1 MYPPILVL
9 LLALVSISRQSSALE
24 LLEDDGRYDYS
35 SPYASAGGSLL
46 GYGGPTVDEPPATVS
61 PSFNG
66 AAAAAPPAQPAQP
79 SALLDTVYYQQPKD
93 HQSDYG
99 GSASIEMKT
108 SGMELESIEEKDRAY
123 GGRFNSSEAMM
134 DDDVYFTTSTIADT
148 VEPSSLERNDS
159 AELQPTVPQ
168 SPQPVDHE
176 ARASVAQAFV
186 SDQHPGEQT
195 ARDEPVGGSSSR
207 ALDHHRHHHHE
218 TPSEET
224 TNLLYTRTDSS
235 TGANGAN
242 NDSAEPSNS
251 SSGGGGGGGIA
262 SRFDSTETN
271 DGENSVEES
280 QEEDVLVTTTTI
292 PSSLPSDVDSP
303 SVVSVH
309 IPTKAPAYPAIDES
323 KISKTELLSRL
334 IVDKNLRWPIA
345 FLVDA
350 SNDSLVFTKKV
361 LDASLVPKS
370 PMDAILLR
378 YNGTGISKSIAFR
391 NTKSL
396 MEAINQLQPSYDRGG
411 SEYYGILRTSQEVP
425 YDSAIF
431 LATSKS
437 TTDPQLSRMTALT
450 LLKKRIRLYILWF
463 GDEMDTNQRLDNQTG
478 LHELAYKTGGRV
490 IQFEIDRDFGS
501 NPLLT
506 SLVSEHDLHGA
517 QTIPI
522 GVDETVHS
530 LYFKLHG
537 HLEQATLETP
547 HGSKVID
554 LLAEAHHGLFS
565 NSRQHSDQHH
575 SDAAPQQKDRPL
587 SHPSDLGP
595 LFLYQLNTTLPGV
608 YRLNVS
614 SSTAYSVSIK
624 SAQAFWP
631 GIDVYEPEAPS
642 EADEHHQQRWEH
654 QEVELLSNSLG
665 GGEAEPQF
673 GRSTA
678 TGRSKLPRAS
688 GNDEGAVE
696 EHRFARQTELTDED
710 TGIISG
716 RASIQAITKVD
727 VGVNSQLIGSRGQSL
742 QLYFEVTN
750 YRQTPITYFFRVTD
764 ELSFLRT
771 LNPGQATL
779 SPGQSLNVIVTLVI
793 APTAEIGS
801 RDKVTF
807 STTGVDQV
815 SQAAWVT
822 VSDSAGLA
830 DTTRPYLWYTYSSRC
845 EGRSTPAS
853 CTGAFWT
860 LEITARD
867 YETGLMRISSSPA
880 GLLYKTPF
888 TAGTR
893 DEVRASYTASCCQ
906 PRVTVTAYDVSR
918 NVRSLSL
925 DVTDIWL
932 NEAGIAAVVL
942 GILLFIALIILLVLF
957 IRYCIRKRR
966 QSKELPIY
974 RGGGT
979 DSRGTTRRT
988 K

>member
-35 SPYASAGGSLL
+35 SPYASSAGSLL
-46 GYGGPTVDEPPATVS
+46 GYGGPTMDEPATAS
-61 PSFNG
+61 PVLN
-66 AAAAAPPAQPAQP
+66 AASAQPIP
-79 SALLDTVYYQQPKD
+79 SVLLDTVYYQQPKD
-93 HQSDYG
+93 PQSDYG
-99 GSASIEMKT
+99 GSSSIERK
-108 SGMELESIEEKDRAY
+108 SSMEESIEEKDRAY
-123 GGRFNSSEAMM
+123 GGQFNSSEAM
-134 DDDVYFTTSTIADT
+134 DDDVYFTTSTIVDT
-148 VEPSSLERNDS
+148 VEGGSLEQNDS
-159 AELQPTVPQ
+159 AELQPNIQPAPQ
-168 SPQPVDHE
+168 QPLDHE

-186 SDQHPGEQT
+186 SDHHPVDPA
-195 ARDEPVGGSSSR
+195 ARAEALGGASR
-207 ALDHHRHHHHE
+207 VLDDHRHHHHE

-235 TGANGAN
+235 NGNGAN
-242 NDSAEPSNS
+242 NDSAEPPN
-251 SSGGGGGGGIA
+251 SSGGSGIA

-280 QEEDVLVTTTTI
+280 QEEDVLVTTTAI
-292 PSSLPSDVDSP
+292 PSSLASGTSAGSDVDSP
-303 SVVSVH
+303 PVVGAH
-309 IPTKAPAYPAIDES
+309 MPTKAPAYPAIDES
-323 KISKTELLSRL
+323 KISKSELLSRL

-437 TTDPQLSRMTALT
+437 TTDPQLARMTALT

-463 GDEMDTNQRLDNQTG
+463 GDEMDANQRLDNQTG

-547 HGSKVID
+547 HAILEGSTVID
-554 LLAEAHHGLFS
+554 LLAKAHHGLFT
-565 NSRQHSDQHH
+565 NSGRHSDQHR
-575 SDAAPQQKDRPL
+575 DGAAPLQKDRPS

-595 LFLYQLNTTLPGV
+595 LYLYQLNATFPGV

-614 SSTAYSVSIK
+614 SPTAYSVSIK

-631 GIDVYEPEAPS
+631 GIDVYESEHPS
-642 EADEHHQQRWEH
+642 EADEHHQERWEH

-665 GGEAEPQF
+665 GGETEPQF

-678 TGRSKLPRAS
+678 PGRSKLPRAS

-696 EHRFARQTELTDED
+696 EHRFARQAELTDED

-845 EGRSTPAS
+845 EGRSTPAT

-942 GILLFIALIILLVLF
+942 GVLLFIALIILLVLF

>member
-9 LLALVSISRQSSALE
+9 LLALVSISRQTSALE

-46 GYGGPTVDEPPATVS
+46 GYGGPPVDEPATAS
-61 PSFNG
+61 PLLN
-66 AAAAAPPAQPAQP
+66 AAIASAQPVP
-79 SALLDTVYYQQPKD
+79 SVLLDTVYYQQPKD
-93 HQSDYG
+93 HQTDYG
-99 GSASIEMKT
+99 GSSSIEMKT
-108 SGMELESIEEKDRAY
+108 SMEESTEEKDRAY
-123 GGRFNSSEAMM
+123 GGRFNSSEAM

-148 VEPSSLERNDS
+148 VEASLERNDS
-159 AELQPTVPQ
+159 AELQPTVRQ
-168 SPQPVDHE
+168 TPQPLDHE

-186 SDQHPGEQT
+186 SDHHPIDQA
-195 ARDEPVGGSSSR
+195 ARDEPLGGSSSR
-207 ALDHHRHHHHE
+207 ALDHRHHQHE
-218 TPSEET
+218 TPSGEA

-235 TGANGAN
+235 TAGNSAN

-251 SSGGGGGGGIA
+251 SSGGGGGGIA

-292 PSSLPSDVDSP
+292 PSGTSAGSDVDSP
-303 SVVSVH
+303 PVVSPGGVH
-309 IPTKAPAYPAIDES
+309 IPTKPPVYPAIDES

-517 QTIPI
+517 QPIPI

-547 HGSKVID
+547 HGD
-554 LLAEAHHGLFS
+554 
-565 NSRQHSDQHH
+565 
-575 SDAAPQQKDRPL
+575 
-587 SHPSDLGP
+587 
-595 LFLYQLNTTLPGV
+595 
-608 YRLNVS
+608 
-614 SSTAYSVSIK
+614 
-624 SAQAFWP
+624 
-631 GIDVYEPEAPS
+631 
-642 EADEHHQQRWEH
+642 
-654 QEVELLSNSLG
+654 
-665 GGEAEPQF
+665 
-673 GRSTA
+673 
-678 TGRSKLPRAS
+678 
-688 GNDEGAVE
+688 
-696 EHRFARQTELTDED
+696 
-710 TGIISG
+710 
-716 RASIQAITKVD
+716 
-727 VGVNSQLIGSRGQSL
+727 
-742 QLYFEVTN
+742 
-750 YRQTPITYFFRVTD
+750 
-764 ELSFLRT
+764 
-771 LNPGQATL
+771 
-779 SPGQSLNVIVTLVI
+779 
-793 APTAEIGS
+793 
-801 RDKVTF
+801 
-807 STTGVDQV
+807 
-815 SQAAWVT
+815 
-822 VSDSAGLA
+822 
-830 DTTRPYLWYTYSSRC
+830 
-845 EGRSTPAS
+845 
-853 CTGAFWT
+853 
-860 LEITARD
+860 
-867 YETGLMRISSSPA
+867 
-880 GLLYKTPF
+880 
-888 TAGTR
+888 
-893 DEVRASYTASCCQ
+893 
-906 PRVTVTAYDVSR
+906 
-918 NVRSLSL
+918 
-925 DVTDIWL
+925 
-932 NEAGIAAVVL
+932 
-942 GILLFIALIILLVLF
+942 
-957 IRYCIRKRR
+957 
-966 QSKELPIY
+966 
-974 RGGGT
+974 
-979 DSRGTTRRT
+979 
-988 K
+988 

>member
-46 GYGGPTVDEPPATVS
+46 GYGGPTTGDEPATAS
-61 PSFNG
+61 PLLN
-66 AAAAAPPAQPAQP
+66 AAAASAQPALP
-79 SALLDTVYYQQPKD
+79 SVLLDTVYYQQPKD

-99 GSASIEMKT
+99 GSSSIEMKT
-108 SGMELESIEEKDRAY
+108 SSMEESIAEEKDRAY
-123 GGRFNSSEAMM
+123 GGRFNSSEAI
-134 DDDVYFTTSTIADT
+134 DDDVYFTTSSIADIA
-148 VEPSSLERNDS
+148 VEASLERNDS

-168 SPQPVDHE
+168 APQPLDHE

-186 SDQHPGEQT
+186 SDHHPIEQT
-195 ARDEPVGGSSSR
+195 AREEALGAVPSSSR
-207 ALDHHRHHHHE
+207 ALDHRHHHHHE
-218 TPSEET
+218 APSEET

-235 TGANGAN
+235 TGNGDTN
-242 NDSAEPSNS
+242 NDSAEPPN
-251 SSGGGGGGGIA
+251 SSGGGVA

-280 QEEDVLVTTTTI
+280 QEEDVLVTTTGI
-292 PSSLPSDVDSP
+292 PSSLPSGTSAGSDVDSP
-303 SVVSVH
+303 PAVPASGVH
-309 IPTKAPAYPAIDES
+309 IPTKPPAYPAIDES

-378 YNGTGISKSIAFR
+378 YNGTGISKSVAFR

-537 HLEQATLETP
+537 HLDQATLETP
-547 HGSKVID
+547 HGD
-554 LLAEAHHGLFS
+554 
-565 NSRQHSDQHH
+565 
-575 SDAAPQQKDRPL
+575 
-587 SHPSDLGP
+587 
-595 LFLYQLNTTLPGV
+595 
-608 YRLNVS
+608 
-614 SSTAYSVSIK
+614 
-624 SAQAFWP
+624 
-631 GIDVYEPEAPS
+631 
-642 EADEHHQQRWEH
+642 
-654 QEVELLSNSLG
+654 
-665 GGEAEPQF
+665 
-673 GRSTA
+673 
-678 TGRSKLPRAS
+678 
-688 GNDEGAVE
+688 
-696 EHRFARQTELTDED
+696 
-710 TGIISG
+710 
-716 RASIQAITKVD
+716 
-727 VGVNSQLIGSRGQSL
+727 
-742 QLYFEVTN
+742 
-750 YRQTPITYFFRVTD
+750 
-764 ELSFLRT
+764 
-771 LNPGQATL
+771 
-779 SPGQSLNVIVTLVI
+779 
-793 APTAEIGS
+793 
-801 RDKVTF
+801 
-807 STTGVDQV
+807 
-815 SQAAWVT
+815 
-822 VSDSAGLA
+822 
-830 DTTRPYLWYTYSSRC
+830 
-845 EGRSTPAS
+845 
-853 CTGAFWT
+853 
-860 LEITARD
+860 
-867 YETGLMRISSSPA
+867 
-880 GLLYKTPF
+880 
-888 TAGTR
+888 
-893 DEVRASYTASCCQ
+893 
-906 PRVTVTAYDVSR
+906 
-918 NVRSLSL
+918 
-925 DVTDIWL
+925 
-932 NEAGIAAVVL
+932 
-942 GILLFIALIILLVLF
+942 
-957 IRYCIRKRR
+957 
-966 QSKELPIY
+966 
-974 RGGGT
+974 
-979 DSRGTTRRT
+979 
-988 K
+988 